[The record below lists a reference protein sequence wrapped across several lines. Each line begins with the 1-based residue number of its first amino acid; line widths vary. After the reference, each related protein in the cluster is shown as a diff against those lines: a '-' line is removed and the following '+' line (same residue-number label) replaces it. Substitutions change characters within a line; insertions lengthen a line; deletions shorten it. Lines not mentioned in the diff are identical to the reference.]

1 MSQKQKV
8 KIRRLVM
15 DILKPYDPELHIL
28 ASNLVDRYNNVE
40 GVNITVYEMDQITQK
55 VKAIVEGRNL
65 DYDDIEEYLRTL
77 NCVVH
82 SLDQVVAGERL
93 VEDVD
98 TPQD

>member
-1 MSQKQKV
+1 MSQKQKI
-8 KIRRLVM
+8 KIRRLVL
-15 DILKPYDPELHIL
+15 DILKPYEPELHIV
-28 ASNLVDRYNNVE
+28 ASNLVERYSNVE
-40 GVNITVYEMDQITQK
+40 GVNITVYEMDQLVQK
-55 VKAIVEGRNL
+55 VKMIIEGKNL
-65 DYDDIEEYLRTL
+65 DYDDIEEYIKTF